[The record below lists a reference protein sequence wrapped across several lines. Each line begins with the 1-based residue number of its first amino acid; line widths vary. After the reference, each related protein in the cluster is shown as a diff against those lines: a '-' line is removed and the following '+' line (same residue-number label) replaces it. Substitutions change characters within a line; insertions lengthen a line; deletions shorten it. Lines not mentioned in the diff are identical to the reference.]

1 MFDSSIFDILGT
13 RNGKKEGYGMRP
25 LVVFAVLL
33 IIFPTAVSAHVHLH
47 ECSPKQG
54 AVVTAPP
61 ARVRITFSNSVEPIF
76 SMVTVIDSSGRTV
89 SGKTEF
95 LEDNTVME
103 TQLPKDLARGRY
115 RVKWKCVSLDG
126 HKQTGSYI
134 FTIK

>member
-1 MFDSSIFDILGT
+1 MK
-13 RNGKKEGYGMRP
+13 R
-25 LVVFAVLL
+25 LVVFFALL
-33 IIFPTAVSAHVHLH
+33 IMFPTAVSAHVHLR

-54 AVVTAPP
+54 AVVTASPG
-61 ARVRITFSNSVEPIF
+61 RVRMTFSNSVEPIF
-76 SMVTVIDSSGRTV
+76 SKMTVIDSSGTTV
-89 SGKTEF
+89 SGKTQF

-115 RVKWKCVSLDG
+115 QVKWKCVSLDG